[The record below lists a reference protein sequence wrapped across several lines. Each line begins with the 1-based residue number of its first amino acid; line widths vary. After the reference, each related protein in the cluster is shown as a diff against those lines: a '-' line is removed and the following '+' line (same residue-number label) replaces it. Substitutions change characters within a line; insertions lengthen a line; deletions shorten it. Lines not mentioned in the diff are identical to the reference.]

1 MSSSASDARAER
13 MTTSHPVIETRAHTL
28 LVAPG
33 FHDYEVI
40 DAGDGL
46 KLERLGDVVIS
57 RQCAQA
63 FWPRALSEN
72 EWKRAHA
79 THFRTDNGPGAWTTT
94 RKVPPAWPIR
104 CGDLHFE
111 MRLTE
116 FGHIGMFAEQ
126 QAQWGDITARLAVTP
141 ESRVL
146 NLFAYTGG
154 STLAAGLGKARVTHV
169 DAVKGVVSWARG
181 NATASGL
188 ESAPIRWIVDDAP
201 TFVAREVR
209 REVRYDAIILDPPTF
224 GRAPNGAVWKI
235 ESDLVPML
243 ANCERLLSEDPRF
256 VLLSAHTPGVTAA
269 TLENL
274 LGPLVERR
282 GGRLEAGEM
291 VHRVTASK
299 SVIPAGVYCRWT
311 PG

>member
-1 MSSSASDARAER
+1 
-13 MTTSHPVIETRAHTL
+13 MTTEHRLIEAHPHTL
-28 LVAPG
+28 LIAPG
-33 FHDYEVI
+33 FPDYEVL

-46 KLERLGDVVIS
+46 KLERLGEIVIS

-63 FWPRALSEN
+63 FWPRALPEAD
-72 EWKRAHA
+72 WKGAHA
-79 THFRTDNGPGAWTTT
+79 THFRTDIGPGAWTTT
-94 RKVPPAWPIR
+94 RKVATAWPIR

-126 QAQWGDITARLAVTP
+126 QAQWGDITARVRVKP
-141 ESRVL
+141 EGRVL

-154 STLAAGLGKARVTHV
+154 STLAAGLGNARVTHV

-181 NATASGL
+181 NAIASGL
-188 ESAPIRWIVDDAP
+188 EASPIRWIVDDAP

-209 REVRYDAIILDPPTF
+209 RDVRYDAIILDPPTF

-235 ESDLVPML
+235 ESDLVSML
-243 ANCERLLSEDPRF
+243 ENCERLLSDDPLF
-256 VLLSAHTPGVTAA
+256 VLLTAHTPGVTAA
-269 TLENL
+269 TLQNL
-274 LGPLVERR
+274 LGPLLAKR

-291 VHRVTASK
+291 VHRVSASR

-311 PG
+311 SS